1 MRRIKWTDV
10 RLVLMFGVLVFLYS
24 FSAQRNENRR
34 LVAADIEFTNEE
46 TFITHDKVNN
56 LLIQNFDTVTSIP
69 KVKLDLNSV
78 EKRLDTNPMI
88 EKAEVYATVDGKL
101 KAVIKQ
107 RTPIA
112 RVFEGVKSYYI
123 DYKGD
128 EMPLS
133 EVSTARVPIVTGEI
147 DKVDKEKLYRLLKY
161 VYDDDFL
168 KKNIIGMEIKPTGG
182 IKMMNRNYDYDIQF
196 GRILNVERKFNNY
209 KAFFQDAVKD
219 TLIENYKTINL
230 KFTEQVVCTKKQD
243 YGKR

>member
-1 MRRIKWTDV
+1 
-10 RLVLMFGVLVFLYS
+10 
-24 FSAQRNENRR
+24 
-34 LVAADIEFTNEE
+34 
-46 TFITHDKVNN
+46 

-88 EKAEVYATVDGKL
+88 EKAEVYTTVDGKL
-101 KAVIKQ
+101 KAEIKQ

-123 DYKGD
+123 DYKGS

-147 DKVDKEKLYRLLKY
+147 DKVNKAKLYELLRY
-161 VYDDDFL
+161 IHDDDFL
-168 KKNIIGMEIKPTGG
+168 KKNIIGMEIKLTGG

-196 GRILNVERKFNNY
+196 GRIINVEKKFNNY